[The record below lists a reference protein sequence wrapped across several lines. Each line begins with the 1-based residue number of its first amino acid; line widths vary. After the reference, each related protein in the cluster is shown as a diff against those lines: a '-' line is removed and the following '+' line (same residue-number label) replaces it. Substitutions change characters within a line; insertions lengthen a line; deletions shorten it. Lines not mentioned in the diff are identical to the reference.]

1 MLLKEQIN
9 LDELGILNPLVSDYL
24 SGSAVVER
32 LYSHHP
38 TIKSIPQVIKAKENF
53 SNRKILVEALQSQY
67 EGLKLSS
74 AAQENLDALAKENT
88 FTICTAHQL
97 CLFTGPSYF
106 IYKILSAVKL
116 AKDLQ
121 SKYPTYKFVPVYW
134 MGSEDHDFEEISSA
148 MVYGKPITWQNTDKG
163 AIGSH
168 SLKGMEASINELAEL
183 LGQQEYAEQ
192 LINDLRKFFSGHRS
206 YGQSF
211 QAWILDLFSSYGLI
225 VLDQDDAKLK
235 GSFKAVMK
243 DELLHNSVEHALKK
257 NEAFLNNTY
266 HVQATSRAINLFYLK
281 GDVRTRIERQGESF
295 SLVDSDITF
304 SKEEMLEELSN
315 HPERI
320 SPNVFLRPVYQESV
334 LPNVAFVGGPGEV
347 AYWLQLKDV
356 FNHFEVAQPIILL
369 RDMAVVMAKSH
380 LSKLSE
386 WGIPLGELFTH
397 YDEIAKDFVKRESDN
412 ELSLKEE
419 QEAIKEVFTKI
430 KAKAVQIDKNMDR
443 SVESE
448 QQKIFNS
455 LSNLE
460 SKLIRAE
467 KRTFEQQLKQLENIQ
482 SKLLPQNTLQERYD
496 NFLPVYLKNKESY
509 FEDLLASFNPFE
521 QSLKVFEN

>member
-1 MLLKEQIN
+1 
-9 LDELGILNPLVSDYL
+9 
-24 SGSAVVER
+24 
-32 LYSHHP
+32 
-38 TIKSIPQVIKAKENF
+38 
-53 SNRKILVEALQSQY
+53 
-67 EGLKLSS
+67 
-74 AAQENLDALAKENT
+74 
-88 FTICTAHQL
+88 
-97 CLFTGPSYF
+97 
-106 IYKILSAVKL
+106 
-116 AKDLQ
+116 
-121 SKYPTYKFVPVYW
+121 
-134 MGSEDHDFEEISSA
+134 
-148 MVYGKPITWQNTDKG
+148 
-163 AIGSH
+163 
-168 SLKGMEASINELAEL
+168 
-183 LGQQEYAEQ
+183 
-192 LINDLRKFFSGHRS
+192 
-206 YGQSF
+206 
-211 QAWILDLFSSYGLI
+211 
-225 VLDQDDAKLK
+225 
-235 GSFKAVMK
+235 
-243 DELLHNSVEHALKK
+243 
-257 NEAFLNNTY
+257 
-266 HVQATSRAINLFYLK
+266 
-281 GDVRTRIERQGESF
+281 
-295 SLVDSDITF
+295 
-304 SKEEMLEELSN
+304 MLEELSN

-356 FNHFEVAQPIILL
+356 FNHFEVAQPLILL